1 MLFSCFPRVQ
11 TCRLLMLPL
20 TLSTM
25 LAHADADD
33 FAPVFHAVPLTAT
46 LLAGDNAAPVPAAA
60 FEPVP
65 DMATYQLELQ
75 ALEASAGPYA
85 PALAETTRSLG
96 QALQQLDQHDE
107 ALLAFGRSRQI
118 LRIHEGPFNL
128 AQLPIIDAMIESNLA
143 LGRLQDADNLHAT
156 RFHLQLRALGE
167 DNPAVA
173 SAYLDWADWNVQR
186 YLDTRNPDD
195 AALQARLVS
204 TRLDPAH
211 QHYAAALALLQ
222 SDPNASLDTLV
233 GAERRIAGLSY
244 IINEELQQDSH
255 TALTRLGEG
264 SRNRSRQTPNQLLF
278 REGTTALKR
287 AISYSIEA
295 PQPELAVARM
305 LELGDWYLLM
315 DDRNAAL
322 DTYEQALDLLA
333 TAGLPTAASDQ
344 LLHSGLPLRDPASST
359 FSAQPQVQMDF
370 DGYID
375 VEFKVN
381 RFGKAGN
388 PDILASAGATR
399 EVEKALQQRIRD
411 SLFRPAFAEGT
422 AVADSKVQLR
432 YYYSL

>member
-1 MLFSCFPRVQ
+1 MLFSCVQRIQPR
-11 TCRLLMLPL
+11 RLLMLPL
-20 TLSTM
+20 ALSTM

-65 DMATYQLELQ
+65 DLVTYQQELQ

-85 PALAETTRSLG
+85 PELAETTQALG
-96 QALQQLDQHDE
+96 QALQQLDQHE
-107 ALLAFGRSRQI
+107 KALLAFGRSRQI

-128 AQLPIIDAMIESNLA
+128 TQLALIDAMIESNLA

-167 DNPAVA
+167 DNPAAV

-186 YLDTRNPDD
+186 YIDTRNPDD

-222 SDPNASLDTLV
+222 TDPNASLDALV
-233 GAERRIAGLSY
+233 AAEQRIAGLSY
-244 IINEELQQDSH
+244 LVNEELQQDSH
-255 TALTRLGEG
+255 SGLTRLGES

-333 TAGLPTAASDQ
+333 AVELPTKASEQ
-344 LLHSGLPLRDPASST
+344 LLRSGLPLRDPASSA
-359 FSAQPQVQMDF
+359 FAPAPEVQQDF
-370 DGYID
+370 AGYID

-388 PDILASAGATR
+388 PDILASVGATR
-399 EVEKALQQRIRD
+399 EIEKALQQRIRS
-411 SLFRPAFAEGT
+411 SLYRPAFADGT
-422 AVADSKVQLR
+422 AVANSKVQLR